1 MNNILIT
8 SAGRRV
14 SLLRH
19 FKEVIQEFKLDSKIY
34 ITDLHPALAPTYY
47 FADGVLN
54 ISPTKSD
61 SFVIELLNECLE
73 KGIKLIIPTS
83 DLELEKLSSQIELFK
98 ENGITILISNFN
110 LIMQCRNKRLT
121 DNLFEQIGINVI
133 PKQDKA
139 KLEFPVFV
147 KPFDGSLSKGIA
159 LYHTANEIPPGK
171 FAEENLIWMPYFSP
185 DEFQEYTV
193 DCYYD
198 KTGALKC
205 LVPRLRI
212 EVRGGEISKGKTVGG
227 KLYSQLISA
236 MKKVKGAR
244 GCITLQIF
252 ASKKDLMIFGI
263 EINPRFGGGFPLS
276 YHAGANFP
284 LYILK
289 EYLMDES
296 IDFFDGWK
304 IDKYMVRYDQEII
317 FDL

>member
-1 MNNILIT
+1 MKNILIT

-19 FKEVIQEFKLDSKIY
+19 FRESILELNLDSKIY
-34 ITDLHPALAPTYY
+34 ITDLNPALAPTYY

-54 ISPTKSD
+54 IPPTKSD
-61 SFVIELLNECLE
+61 SFVIELLSECLA

-83 DLELEKLSSQIELFK
+83 DLELEKLSAQFELFK
-98 ENGITILISNFN
+98 ENGITILISNSN

-121 DNLFEQIGINVI
+121 DKLFEQIGINVI
-133 PKQDKA
+133 PKQDKTN
-139 KLEFPVFV
+139 LVFPVFV

-159 LYHTANEIPPGK
+159 LYHTTNEIPPGK
-171 FAEENLIWMPYFSP
+171 FAEENLIWMPYLSP

-227 KLYSQLISA
+227 TLYTHLVEVMNKLTD
-236 MKKVKGAR
+236 AR

-252 ASKKDLMIFGI
+252 ASKKDLIIFGI

-284 LYILK
+284 SWILK

-296 IDFFDGWK
+296 IEFFDSWK
-304 IDKYMVRYDQEII
+304 IDKCMVRYDQEII